1 LLKQKKINN
10 TSLHKKES
18 NKAIIFLILSGF
30 FLGSITLL
38 NILGTSKF
46 IDYSFGFLGFEV
58 PFVIAIGV
66 LPYPITFLCTDLIS
80 ELYGK
85 KRANW
90 VVWMGLA
97 LNVWVM
103 FFIWLAGIL
112 DPPEQILTNSPL
124 YEINNNEVFIHS
136 EYAFYHIRKL
146 SMGATLASMIAYL
159 SAQFIDVNIF
169 HYLKNKTGDKKLWL
183 RNNVSTL
190 ISQLV
195 DSTAVILITHFV
207 VDGLPKT
214 IDGELT
220 YSLIYFIMSGYVFKI
235 VIAILDT
242 IPFYYLTKK
251 LKSYI

>member
-1 LLKQKKINN
+1 MNN
-10 TSLHKKES
+10 ASLDKKEK

-46 IDYSFGFLGFEV
+46 IDYSFNFLGSQI

-97 LNVWVM
+97 LNIWVM

-112 DPPEQILTNSPL
+112 DPPEQILSNSPL
-124 YEINNNEVFIHS
+124 
-136 EYAFYHIRKL
+136 
-146 SMGATLASMIAYL
+146 
-159 SAQFIDVNIF
+159 
-169 HYLKNKTGDKKLWL
+169 
-183 RNNVSTL
+183 
-190 ISQLV
+190 
-195 DSTAVILITHFV
+195 
-207 VDGLPKT
+207 
-214 IDGELT
+214 
-220 YSLIYFIMSGYVFKI
+220 
-235 VIAILDT
+235 
-242 IPFYYLTKK
+242 
-251 LKSYI
+251 

>member
-1 LLKQKKINN
+1 LKKNYSIK
-10 TSLHKKES
+10 SD
-18 NKAIIFLILSGF
+18 NKQAIIFLILSGF

-38 NILGTSKF
+38 NVLGISKF
-46 IDYSFGFLGFEV
+46 IDYSFEIFGYHI

-80 ELYGK
+80 ELFGR

-90 VVWMGLA
+90 VVWMGLG
-97 LNVWVM
+97 LNFWVL
-103 FFIWLAGIL
+103 FFIWLAGAL
-112 DPPEQILTNSPL
+112 DPPNEIIIGTPL
-124 YEINNNEVFIHS
+124 YKIENDNVLIHS
-136 EYAFYHIRKL
+136 QYAFYHIRKL

-169 HYLKNKTGDKKLWL
+169 HYLKSKTEGKKLWL

-195 DSTAVILITHFV
+195 DSTAVILITHFI

-220 YSLIYFIMSGYVFKI
+220 HSLIYFILSGYVFKMM
-235 VIAILDT
+235 IALIDT

-251 LKSYI
+251 LKTYI